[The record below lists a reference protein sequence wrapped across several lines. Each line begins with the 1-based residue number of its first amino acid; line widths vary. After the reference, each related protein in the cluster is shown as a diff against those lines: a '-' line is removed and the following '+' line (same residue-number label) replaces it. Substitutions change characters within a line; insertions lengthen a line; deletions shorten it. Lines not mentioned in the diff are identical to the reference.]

1 MLSTLPLQFG
11 IPGGPELLV
20 ILLIAV
26 LLFGANKIPKLARST
41 GEAMGEFQKGREEVE
56 QELQDMREGPTQGDT
71 ELESG
76 EEPTVETATAEEA
89 AAEANTT
96 AAVDEGEPEAE
107 SQDEDEDNDEDEHGS
122 DEDFEIA
129 DAEPNEKTN

>member
-1 MLSTLPLQFG
+1 MFEAFVPAQFG

-56 QELQDMREGPTQGDT
+56 QELQEMREGGASQREIEETREEYAEDDSIDYEP
-71 ELESG
+71 ESTAASDADADAG
-76 EEPTVETATAEEA
+76 ADVE
-89 AAEANTT
+89 AEA
-96 AAVDEGEPEAE
+96 ER
-107 SQDEDEDNDEDEHGS
+107 Q
-122 DEDFEIA
+122 
-129 DAEPNEKTN
+129 

>member
-1 MLSTLPLQFG
+1 MVDALALPLQLG

-56 QELQDMREGPTQGDT
+56 QELQEMKDGADPTEGSTGT
-71 ELESG
+71 
-76 EEPTVETATAEEA
+76 ETAADA
-89 AAEANTT
+89 GTT
-96 AAVDEGEPEAE
+96 TG
-107 SQDEDEDNDEDEHGS
+107 SGS
-122 DEDFEIA
+122 DEFEIS
-129 DAEPNEKTN
+129 DAESTTESEAN

>member
-1 MLSTLPLQFG
+1 MFPLQFG

-56 QELQDMREGPTQGDT
+56 QELQEMRDGPTEADGSLET
-71 ELESG
+71 E
-76 EEPTVETATAEEA
+76 EEPAVETATTDETTTDETTTDETTTDETEADEE
-89 AAEANTT
+89 
-96 AAVDEGEPEAE
+96 
-107 SQDEDEDNDEDEHGS
+107 ED
-122 DEDFEIA
+122 A
-129 DAEPNEKTN
+129 DATVEDVGIEDAETDEETN

>member
-1 MLSTLPLQFG
+1 MVDPIPLQFG

-56 QELQDMREGPTQGDT
+56 QELQDMKEGSTADGAGAGANAGADTDASTDTTTQ
-71 ELESG
+71 
-76 EEPTVETATAEEA
+76 
-89 AAEANTT
+89 
-96 AAVDEGEPEAE
+96 
-107 SQDEDEDNDEDEHGS
+107 S
-122 DEDFEIA
+122 DEEFEIS
-129 DAEPNEKTN
+129 DAETTGETEEN

>member
-1 MLSTLPLQFG
+1 MVDPIPLQFG

-56 QELQDMREGPTQGDT
+56 QELQDMKEGGTADGAGAGADAGADT
-71 ELESG
+71 DAS
-76 EEPTVETATAEEA
+76 TDTM
-89 AAEANTT
+89 
-96 AAVDEGEPEAE
+96 
-107 SQDEDEDNDEDEHGS
+107 SQS
-122 DEDFEIA
+122 DEEFEIS
-129 DAEPNEKTN
+129 DAETTGETEEN

>member
-1 MLSTLPLQFG
+1 MNGALVPLFPG

-56 QELQDMREGPTQGDT
+56 QELEEMRQGKTKETDAESDSVTETSTETDT
-71 ELESG
+71 ATES
-76 EEPTVETATAEEA
+76 ETA
-89 AAEANTT
+89 
-96 AAVDEGEPEAE
+96 D
-107 SQDEDEDNDEDEHGS
+107 
-122 DEDFEIA
+122 IA
-129 DAEPNEKTN
+129 DAETEKSN

>member
-1 MLSTLPLQFG
+1 MVDPIPLQFG

-56 QELQDMREGPTQGDT
+56 QELQDMKEGSTADGAGAGADAGADTDASTDTTTQ
-71 ELESG
+71 
-76 EEPTVETATAEEA
+76 
-89 AAEANTT
+89 
-96 AAVDEGEPEAE
+96 
-107 SQDEDEDNDEDEHGS
+107 S
-122 DEDFEIA
+122 DEEFEIS
-129 DAEPNEKTN
+129 DAETTGETEEN